1 MQVRK
6 IIEFLTTTTD
16 PSFSMAFTAGM
27 HSISTATV
35 LQHMMRYA
43 TWYYTDLLADPST
56 DETETQ
62 IMTRFMMQWA
72 AYRDDTSG
80 NLGKAYAAMDATYDP
95 LSNYDMVE
103 QAADGRRV
111 AKKTQESTPTG
122 STTVAITHTGS
133 ETTTDTTYQAGVD
146 STGDGVQTDKQVTK
160 RDPSALSD
168 TQTTSY
174 AAGTKTTVTDQSQ
187 NDQSASAD
195 GYTLTGLDQATEHVL
210 TRKGNIGVTTS
221 QQMAMSE
228 LELRQAQMLRDY
240 ISRFIR
246 QTCYGLGV
254 YPS

>member
-1 MQVRK
+1 VKSAAASALASEETFTFAALPESLAEMK
-6 IIEFLTTTTD
+6 ALPEASLTS
-16 PSFSMAFTAGM
+16 PFATA
-27 HSISTATV
+27 ALTV
-35 LQHMMRYA
+35 CALCV
-43 TWYYTDLLADPST
+43 
-56 DETETQ
+56 
-62 IMTRFMMQWA
+62 
-72 AYRDDTSG
+72 
-80 NLGKAYAAMDATYDP
+80 YAADKSIGTEMLNFLRGPRP

-133 ETTTDTTYQAGVD
+133 ETTTGTTYQAGVD

-221 QQMAMSE
+221 QQMIMSE
-228 LELRQAQMLRDY
+228 LELRQTQMLRDY
-240 ISRFIR
+240 IGRFIR

-254 YPS
+254 YPC